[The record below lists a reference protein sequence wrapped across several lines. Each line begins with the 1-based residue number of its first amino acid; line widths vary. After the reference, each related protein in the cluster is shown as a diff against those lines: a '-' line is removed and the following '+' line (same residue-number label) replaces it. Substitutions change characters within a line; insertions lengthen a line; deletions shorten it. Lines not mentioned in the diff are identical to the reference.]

1 MVVFSNASGD
11 SMGGDLLGLESEFHV
26 WWRFDPIDGVRG
38 RLRVH
43 FYVEKDLSINNVV
56 ELLGMFVSV
65 SRIYVRQAVGR
76 NASFYAG
83 QCLFLV

>member
-1 MVVFSNASGD
+1 MTPWVVIY
-11 SMGGDLLGLESEFHV
+11 LGSESVYHV